1 MQKKNLGLRI
11 GITGGI
17 GAGKSTIS
25 GIFKVLGIPVYNA
38 DERAKHL
45 MNHDL
50 ALIQQIIEIFGSD
63 LYQNGELNRIK
74 LAKLVFEDSNA
85 LERLNQLVHPAVRRD
100 YEEWLDQYKNSDYTI
115 KEAALLFESGSYK
128 GLDQT
133 ILVYAPLT
141 TRINRVLLRDK
152 NRSKMDIQ
160 NIINKQMDDN
170 HKKKLADF
178 TIINDDTALVIPQVL
193 KIHQLLL
200 SQSAEKK

>member
-1 MQKKNLGLRI
+1 MQKKNLGLKI

-38 DERAKHL
+38 DVRAKHI
-45 MNHDL
+45 MNHDSQ
-50 ALIQQIIEIFGSD
+50 LIQKIIENFGSD
-63 LYQNGELNRIK
+63 LYHNGELNRKK
-74 LAKLVFEDSNA
+74 LAKLVFDDSNA

-128 GLDQT
+128 ELDQT
-133 ILVYAPLT
+133 ILVYAPLA
-141 TRINRVLLRDK
+141 TRINRVLLRDE

-160 NIINKQMDDN
+160 NIINNQMNDN
-170 HKKKLADF
+170 NKKKLADF
-178 TIINDDTALVIPQVL
+178 TIINDDTTLVIPQVL

-200 SQSAEKK
+200 NRSAEKK